1 MTNDPHYREAAAAC
15 AAVAEHYGSPA
26 QGEGRYWR
34 GRLVSTFSVG
44 QDVNV
49 QFPDGHRRCVV
60 LSCTDYE
67 ENTYHV
73 VEHVPGG
80 ARRHHEIT
88 GDRIA
93 AF

>member
-1 MTNDPHYREAAAAC
+1 MTTDPHYREAAAAC

-34 GRLVSTFSVG
+34 GRLVSTYAVG
-44 QDVNV
+44 DSVNV
-49 QFPDGHRRCVV
+49 AFPGGHRRCVIV
-60 LSCTDYE
+60 ECLDD
-67 ENTYHV
+67 NRYHV

-80 ARRHHEIT
+80 ARRHHEID
-88 GDRIA
+88 GDAIA

>member
-1 MTNDPHYREAAAAC
+1 MTNDPHYREADAAC

-26 QGEGRYWR
+26 QGEGRWIR
-34 GRLVSTFSVG
+34 GRLVSTYAVG
-44 QDVNV
+44 DSVNV
-49 QFPDGHRRCVV
+49 AFDDGHHRCVIV
-60 LSCTDYE
+60 ECLDDDR
-67 ENTYHV
+67 YHV

-80 ARRHHEIT
+80 PRRHHEIS